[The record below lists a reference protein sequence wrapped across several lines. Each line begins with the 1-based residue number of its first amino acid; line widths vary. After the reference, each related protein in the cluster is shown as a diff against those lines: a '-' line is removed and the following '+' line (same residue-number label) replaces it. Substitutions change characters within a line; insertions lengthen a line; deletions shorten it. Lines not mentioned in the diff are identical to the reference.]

1 MAEIQTDVLRL
12 TPYIEPE
19 DNATDADRFIA
30 GFRDEHGDTW
40 GMKVPV
46 GRSVLERLILGSTEL
61 SPYMDSQGRIQA
73 CPDGFVDDEAFELM
87 LRRNL
92 VPKVEIDELVANSL
106 SLDKNEPNYGK
117 DGVLAG
123 YEEMRDRL
131 VHALNLVE
139 AEIARRKAEEEN

>member
-40 GMKVPV
+40 DMKVPV

-61 SPYMDSQGRIQA
+61 SPYLDSQGRIQPFSHKTSVT
-73 CPDGFVDDEAFELM
+73 CEK
-87 LRRNL
+87 RRL
-92 VPKVEIDELVANSL
+92 PGAL
-106 SLDKNEPNYGK
+106 SFSKRPTF
-117 DGVLAG
+117 
-123 YEEMRDRL
+123 
-131 VHALNLVE
+131 
-139 AEIARRKAEEEN
+139 